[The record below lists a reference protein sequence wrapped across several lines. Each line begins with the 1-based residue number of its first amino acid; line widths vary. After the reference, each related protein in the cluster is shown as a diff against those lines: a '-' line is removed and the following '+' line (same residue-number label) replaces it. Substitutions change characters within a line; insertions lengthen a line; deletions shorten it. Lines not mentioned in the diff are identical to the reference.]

1 MTKPKR
7 YEITTIADIAEKI
20 PTRSLSAFFAEL
32 HALIEAKHAIDKLA
46 VANGDKPAATVH
58 PYLWID
64 DGKFDLTFVM
74 NELGMNQ
81 QYITERWNVSKDDI
95 YAALDALLVARIYV
109 KYSVESN
116 PRFQQV
122 KNNDMKM
129 VDSAIQKLKQYPKDP
144 ASE

>member
-1 MTKPKR
+1 MV
-7 YEITTIADIAEKI
+7 
-20 PTRSLSAFFAEL
+20 RSDER
-32 HALIEAKHAIDKLA
+32 A
-46 VANGDKPAATVH
+46 VA
-58 PYLWID
+58 
-64 DGKFDLTFVM
+64 
-74 NELGMNQ
+74 GMNQ

-129 VDSAIQKLKQYPKDP
+129 VDSAIQKLKQYPNGVNDCKQ
-144 ASE
+144 SQ